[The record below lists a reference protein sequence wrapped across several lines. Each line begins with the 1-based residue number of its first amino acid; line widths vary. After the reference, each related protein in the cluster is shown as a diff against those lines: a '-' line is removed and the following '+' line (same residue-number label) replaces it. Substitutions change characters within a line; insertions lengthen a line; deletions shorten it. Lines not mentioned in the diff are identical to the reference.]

1 MSPPVLGM
9 GAPQWLPD
17 HGINLKSGTILDPT
31 IRLRLASRIHFALRR
46 NYGEDVEVSTLL
58 RGLPEA
64 REALWVCTASG
75 DAELRALAQQF
86 ADVTAAAEL
95 AATKLAKAQAQA
107 QLAAPQDT
115 VWAQDTSGFGLTRP
129 PTLAGEGATLAARA
143 GWRQRMNWL
152 RSQF

>member
-1 MSPPVLGM
+1 MPV
-9 GAPQWLPD
+9 
-17 HGINLKSGTILDPT
+17 DPN
-31 IRLRLASRIHFALRR
+31 IRLRLATRIHFALRR

-75 DAELRALAQQF
+75 DAELGALAQQF
-86 ADVTAAAEL
+86 TEATAAEL
-95 AATKLAKAQAQA
+95 AAIKSAQAA
-107 QLAAPQDT
+107 IAAPQDT
-115 VWAQDTSGFGLTRP
+115 VWSRDTSGFGLTRP
-129 PTLAGEGATLAARA
+129 PALADDSSARPAPA